1 METVFDTAHLPGP
14 DRVEAWIE
22 TTALALVRT
31 DFILLDPDTFGA
43 RLNAAALGAVQVTE
57 MSYGPL
63 RSRRTPRL
71 IRQSDPEQYQI
82 AYIRRGFQGIE
93 QVRRQALLSPG
104 ELVFYDS
111 SHPFDATV
119 GAGQGVARSVLLQF
133 PKQLLPLPEA
143 KVTGLLA
150 ETLPGTQGVG
160 RLFAQFLSTLADD
173 HMTYTQRDAARLGN
187 TALDLA
193 TAVLAHRLD
202 GDHAPS
208 LSAPGV
214 LFLRITSHIEQ
225 HLHAPDLQPAT
236 IAAAHGISLRYL
248 HRIFQKNGVSVSA
261 YIKRRR
267 LERCRRDLADPAL
280 SHLTVHSI
288 ASRWGF
294 PRPADFTRAFRN
306 AVGVPP
312 THYRARYAPPP
323 SHPARSDHRTT
334 VPQRSP

>member
-14 DRVEAWIE
+14 DRAEAWIE

-31 DFILLDPDTFGA
+31 DFVLLDPDTFGA

-63 RSRRTPRL
+63 HSRRTRRL

-104 ELVFYDS
+104 ELVLYDS

-119 GAGQGVARSVLLQF
+119 GSGQGVARSVLLQF
-133 PKQLLPLPEA
+133 PKKLLPLPEA
-143 KVTGLLA
+143 KVAGLLA
-150 ETLPGTQGVG
+150 ETMSGTHGVG

-173 HMTYTQRDAARLGN
+173 HMTYTERDAARLGN

-202 GDHAPS
+202 GDLAPS

-225 HLHAPDLQPAT
+225 RLHAPDLEPAT

-248 HRIFQKNGVSVSA
+248 HRIFQQNGASVSA

-267 LERCRRDLADPAL
+267 LEQCRRDLADPAL

-294 PRPADFTRAFRN
+294 PRPADFTRAFRG

-312 THYRARYAPPP
+312 THYRARYA
-323 SHPARSDHRTT
+323 SACARSGRSNART
-334 VPQRSP
+334 P

>member
-31 DFILLDPDTFGA
+31 EFTLVDPDSFGA
-43 RLNAAALGAVQVTE
+43 RLNAATLGAMQVTE

-63 RSRRTPRL
+63 HSRRTPKL

-93 QVRRQALLSPG
+93 QVRRQALLGPG

-111 SHPFDATV
+111 SRPFDASV
-119 GAGQGVARSVLLQF
+119 GVGQGVARSVLLQF

-143 KVTGLLA
+143 KVAGLVAQPLS
-150 ETLPGTQGVG
+150 GTHGVG
-160 RLFAQFLSTLADD
+160 RLFAQFLTTVADD
-173 HMTYTQRDAARLGN
+173 HTTYTQRDAARLGN

-193 TAVLAHRLD
+193 TAVLAHQLD
-202 GDHAPS
+202 GAYAPPISAPS
-208 LSAPGV
+208 V
-214 LFLRITSHIEQ
+214 LFLRITSHIDQ
-225 HLHAPDLQPAT
+225 QLHAPDLEPTT

-248 HRIFQKNGVSVSA
+248 HRIFQQNGVSVSA

-267 LERCRRDLADPAL
+267 LERCRRDLADPGL
-280 SHLTVHSI
+280 SHLTVHAI
-288 ASRWGF
+288 ATRWGF
-294 PRPADFTRAFRN
+294 PRPADFTRAFRS

-312 THYRARYAPPP
+312 THYRARYAPGPGDAP
-323 SHPARSDHRTT
+323 VAR
-334 VPQRSP
+334 